1 VTHVLKWIIC
11 QLLCVW
17 ISIGCTPKA
26 DQVQNVEDQAKSERV
41 QRQVNAHE
49 TMIFQKLNRPK
60 WLFIGDSLTAGYGI
74 DADSSYVAILQR
86 AIEAEA
92 WVEPVSGQMPKLINA
107 GVSGDTSAGALRRV
121 SWLLADQPTRVFLCI
136 GANDGLRGQPVAMLK
151 KNLNQLISIMKDMSV
166 EVHLIGMQV
175 PPNYGAEYSTEFT
188 QAYQQVAEEQQVSL
202 YPFLLANVAGVARL
216 NQSDGIHPNRE
227 GHQLV
232 AQQFHTYLK
241 SLNLLT
247 HLLNE
252 N

>member
-1 VTHVLKWIIC
+1 VTHVLKSMMST
-11 QLLCVW
+11 LLCV
-17 ISIGCTPKA
+17 SVFIGCTPKTGPIPKT
-26 DQVQNVEDQAKSERV
+26 KSQSKSKHIEPHANDHKV
-41 QRQVNAHE
+41 MVA
-49 TMIFQKLNRPK
+49 QKLNRPK
-60 WLFIGDSLTAGYGI
+60 WLFIGDSLTAGYGL
-74 DADSSYVAILQR
+74 DANSSYVAILQR

-151 KNLNQLISIMKDMSV
+151 KNLNQLISIMKEMSI

-188 QAYQQVAEEQQVSL
+188 QAYQQVAEEQQVNL
-202 YPFLLANVAGVARL
+202 YPFLLANVAGVANL

-227 GHQLV
+227 GHQVV

-247 HLLNE
+247 HSSNE

>member
-1 VTHVLKWIIC
+1 MTHVLKSMISTLIC
-11 QLLCVW
+11 V
-17 ISIGCTPKA
+17 SVFIGCMPKTEPAPKTKSQA
-26 DQVQNVEDQAKSERV
+26 DSKNIQSHANGHKTVV
-41 QRQVNAHE
+41 
-49 TMIFQKLNRPK
+49 TQKLRPK
-60 WLFIGDSLTAGYGI
+60 WLFIGDSLTAGYGL
-74 DADSSYVAILQR
+74 DADFSYVAILQR

-92 WVEPVSGQMPKLINA
+92 WVEPVSGQMPTLINA

-175 PPNYGAEYSTEFT
+175 PPNYGVEYSTEFA

-227 GHQLV
+227 GHEVV

-241 SLNLLT
+241 TLNLLT
-247 HLLNE
+247 HSSNE